1 MDGSDVGLVDNDGFK
16 DGSLDGS
23 ALLDGDKLSSLL
35 GCEEGNDD
43 GIEEGIDDGSLL
55 GSDDGIEEVSDVGFV
70 DNDGL
75 KEGSIDGS
83 ALLEGNKL
91 GSLLG

>member
-1 MDGSDVGLVDNDGFK
+1 MGFVDNEGIK
-16 DGSLDGS
+16 DGSLEGS

-43 GIEEGIDDGSLL
+43 GIKEGIDDGSLL
-55 GSDDGIEEVSDVGFV
+55 GSDDGIEEGSDVGFV
-70 DNDGL
+70 DNDGIND
-75 KEGSIDGS
+75 GSLEGS

-91 GSLLG
+91 GSLLGCEEG